1 MEPLALDGVTLFR
14 RGSSKTVR
22 KSTTPF
28 YSLYDLR
35 KAEELR
41 QRIYDATVLSALCHG
56 VSRSLALSTL

>member
-1 MEPLALDGVTLFR
+1 MEPLALEGETLFR

-22 KSTTPF
+22 KSTTP
-28 YSLYDLR
+28 STPYDLR
-35 KAEELR
+35 KAAELR